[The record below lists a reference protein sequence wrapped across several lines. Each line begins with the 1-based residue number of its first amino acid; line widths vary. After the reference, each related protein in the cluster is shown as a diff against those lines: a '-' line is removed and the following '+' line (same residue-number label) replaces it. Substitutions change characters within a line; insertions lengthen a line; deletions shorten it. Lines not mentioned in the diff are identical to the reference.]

1 MARHSTTGKNVIK
14 PKALKTR
21 GGETTKGKRRTAPVA
36 SPRHRF
42 SVSDLEHELQR
53 RNEELNE
60 AREQQAATAEILKVI
75 NARPGDLTPV
85 FDVILE
91 KAHHLCDVP
100 CGSLQ
105 LFNHDHTRA
114 VAVRGM
120 TEAFEKFLRQGY
132 RLDRSQPVQSLR
144 PFQID
149 DLAKVPRDGSAPRVA
164 FEMGGLRTMLSVPL
178 VRNGISFGRI
188 VAGRPKVRPFSE
200 HQIAVLQS
208 FADQAVIAI
217 ENARLFNETKE
228 ALERQTATADILKVI
243 ATSPSN
249 VQPVFEAIA
258 ISAKRLIGGFSS
270 SVFRFVDGI
279 AHLAAFTPTNAAA
292 DQVLKDT
299 FPRAVAEFQPFEL
312 AQAGNV
318 VQVPD
323 TEAHPDARMK
333 EVARARGFRSVLNAP
348 LMSKGTPIGVITAT
362 RKEPGSFPEHH
373 VRLLRT
379 FADQAVIAIE
389 NARLFNELQERT
401 RDLSEA
407 LTYQTGSSNILR
419 VISSSPTNVEP
430 VLQAIVESACQ
441 LCDAYD
447 AVV

>member
-1 MARHSTTGKNVIK
+1 MARHSTTGKDVIK

-21 GGETTKGKRRTAPVA
+21 GGATTKAKRRTAPVA
-36 SPRHRF
+36 SPRKRF
-42 SVSDLEHELQR
+42 SVSNLQHELER

-91 KAHHLCDVP
+91 KAHSMCDVP

-120 TEAFEKFLRQGY
+120 TEVFEKFLRQGY
-132 RLDRSQPVQSLR
+132 RLDWTQPIQSLR

-178 VRNGISFGRI
+178 VRDGISFGRI

-258 ISAKRLIGGFSS
+258 ESAKRLLGSHTAVVTRVIDGVVHFAAGTAENEAALHGMQGLLPYPLSS
-270 SVFRFVDGI
+270 TRIHARVARTGELAVNTDVDGSDLPQNI
-279 AHLAAFTPTNAAA
+279 
-292 DQVLKDT
+292 KD
-299 FPRAVAEFQPFEL
+299 F
-312 AQAGNV
+312 
-318 VQVPD
+318 
-323 TEAHPDARMK
+323 
-333 EVARARGFRSVLNAP
+333 ARAIGWRSMLVVP
-348 LMSKGTPIGVITAT
+348 M
-362 RKEPGSFPEHH
+362 
-373 VRLLRT
+373 LRT
-379 FADQAVIAIE
+379 
-389 NARLFNELQERT
+389 
-401 RDLSEA
+401 S
-407 LTYQTGSSNILR
+407 
-419 VISSSPTNVEP
+419 
-430 VLQAIVESACQ
+430 
-441 LCDAYD
+441 
-447 AVV
+447 